1 MTKYT
6 IKTKYGKFSVVVNE
20 DTQLDL
26 VTREAKSIGKL
37 ITVGGKNKCIGI
49 KALYDSSYA
58 HLLNINRTIGGC
70 ELDNV
75 PIRGEKTVGML
86 HLAFTILKKE
96 MPHILYINLEDR
108 SDFPCTRT
116 DGSTVG
122 ISLALYEIMFHQM
135 SWYERHCKA
144 YLINSNLSELY
155 TAGKQNF
162 KQKPCEFDFNNKDL
176 NQILTPILK
185 SSESWETFFAKVYTM
200 ENRCEVIFPWYY
212 KALSIVFNIISF
224 ERQNWR
230 INIDTIILVDY
241 EVINTQIGGKYTRR
255 NYFNKPQEP
264 YKTWADFTYD
274 EMYLYPYDYLLKKD

>member
-6 IKTKYGKFSVVVNE
+6 LKTKYGRFSVVNE
-20 DTQLDL
+20 DNYLDK
-26 VTREAKSIGKL
+26 VTRELKSIGKL

-49 KALYDSSYA
+49 KASYDSSYA

-70 ELDNV
+70 ELDNI

-86 HLAFTILKKE
+86 HLAFTVLKKE
-96 MPHILYINLEDR
+96 MSHVLYIDLEDK
-108 SDFPCTRT
+108 SDFPCSRT

-135 SWYERHCKA
+135 TWYERHCKA
-144 YLINSNLSELY
+144 YLINPTLSELY
-155 TAGKQNF
+155 IAGKQNF
-162 KQKPCEFDFNNKDL
+162 KQKPYEFDFNNKDL
-176 NQILTPILK
+176 NEILNPILK
-185 SSESWETFFAKVYTM
+185 SSESCETFFQTVYTM

-212 KALSIVFNIISF
+212 RALSIIFNLISF

-230 INIDTIILVDY
+230 INMETIIHIDY
-241 EVINTQIGGKYTRR
+241 EVIDTQIGGKYTRR
-255 NYFNKPQEP
+255 NYFNRPQES

-274 EMYLYPYDYLLKKD
+274 EMYLYPYDYLLEKD